1 MRNLLQMVEDAA
13 LYRRGGYD
21 VALTRR
27 PVAIFCHLHECQAA
41 FAAFTQQFQRLP
53 ACFSVMEDA
62 QFPDNQGQ
70 VPFISKNELRD
81 RQDLLVWV
89 YGQQERKKGITLAAY
104 GIRDF
109 VFAVDPIYRD
119 TRYTP
124 DLLRAHRD
132 EMERLFTMLA
142 DEESRLTL
150 ASIIKYRLRGEHG
163 FLRIA
168 EYAEYSHPQVQ
179 TLPGDWVVDG
189 GAFNGET
196 SLQFA
201 LQSLN
206 GKVFAF
212 EPDPNNQAQIQNLLS
227 AARASGD
234 ERAVAAA
241 NIIEIAPYAL
251 YDRDTTLRFTA
262 GQHGSS
268 AIATDAANTI
278 EIPATSLDSY
288 IAQHGIKK
296 LDLVSLDVEGA
307 EPEALHGM
315 RRALEKFRP
324 KLQISI
330 YHYKEHLFSLPF
342 LVQEL
347 CEDYVYFLGHHNT
360 YSTETD
366 IYCVPKEKMAAN
378 PLKS

>member
-13 LYRRGGYD
+13 LYRRGGDD
-21 VALTRR
+21 VALRRR
-27 PVAIFCHLHECQAA
+27 PAAIFCHLHECQAA
-41 FAAFTQQFQRLP
+41 FTAFTQQFNRLP
-53 ACFSVMEDA
+53 ACFAVMEDV
-62 QFPDNQGQ
+62 QFPDNKGQ
-70 VPFISKNELRD
+70 VPFISKDELRA

-89 YGQQERKKGITLAAY
+89 YGENERKKGIMLAAY

-109 VFAVDPIYRD
+109 AFAVDPTYRD
-119 TRYTP
+119 VRYAP
-124 DLLRAHRD
+124 DLLREHRD
-132 EMERLFTMLA
+132 EMERLFAMLA
-142 DEESRLTL
+142 DEESKLTL

-168 EYAEYSHPQVQ
+168 EYAEYSHPQVKAC
-179 TLPGDWVVDG
+179 PCDWVVDG

-196 SLQFA
+196 SFQFA
-201 LQSLN
+201 LQSPG

-212 EPDPNNQAQIQNLLS
+212 EPDPNNQMQIQNLLS

-234 ERAVAAA
+234 TNAIAAA
-241 NIIEIAPYAL
+241 NMIEIAPYAI

-268 AIATDAANTI
+268 AIAIDVANTI
-278 EIPATSLDSY
+278 EIPAMSLDSY
-288 IAQHGIKK
+288 IAQRGIEK

-315 RRALEKFRP
+315 RNALKKFRP

-330 YHYKEHLFSLPF
+330 YHHKDHLFSLPF
-342 LVQEL
+342 LAQEL
-347 CEDYVYFLGHHNT
+347 CEDYVYFMGHHNT

-366 IYCVPKEKMAAN
+366 LYCIPKEKLAAN
-378 PLKS
+378 SP